1 MKKTLLALV
10 LAAMLLLAAC
20 GGSQSSS
27 SAPAEESAAPAETA
41 ESTAASAA
49 DTEADTDAAALKVA
63 LLLPG
68 SINDKGWN
76 ATAYEGLMTAEKD
89 YGIEGAY
96 QENVAQSDME
106 GVFWDYASDGY
117 DLIIGHGYQFGD
129 AAEKVCV
136 EFPDVDFVVL
146 NGSNSNGTNLASYSF
161 TGWEAGYVGGAV
173 AGLISQS
180 NKIGA
185 IGAQDTTAISNAMLG
200 FKAGAE
206 AVNPDAEV
214 TITYVNT
221 WDDVAKGKETALAMI
236 DDGADV
242 VTCDANAVGLGAIE
256 AAKERG
262 TYHIGFVDDQYEV
275 APDVVVNSCL
285 QSNQMLV
292 QVVVEN
298 SLNGTLKYETNVS
311 GISDGAEGLAPWYD
325 WEDKLDPEIIAQV
338 NQIQQDI
345 IDGKIKSPL

>member
-1 MKKTLLALV
+1 MKKTLLAFALI
-10 LAAMLLLAAC
+10 AALLLAAC
-20 GGSQSSS
+20 GGSAS
-27 SAPAEESAAPAETA
+27 SAAPAAPASTAA
-41 ESTAASAA
+41 ESTAPAESTATPAA
-49 DTEADTDAAALKVA
+49 DGALRVA

-76 ATAYEGLMTAEKD
+76 ASAYEGLMTMEKEH
-89 YGIEGAY
+89 GIDVAY
-96 QENVAQSDME
+96 QENVTQSDME

-117 DLIIGHGYQFGD
+117 NLIIGHGYQFGD

-146 NGSNSNGTNLASYSF
+146 NGNNSNGTNLCSYSF
-161 TGWEAGYVGGAV
+161 TGWETGYMGGAL
-173 AGLISQS
+173 AGLITET

-185 IGAQDTTAISNAMLG
+185 IGAEDTPAISNALLG

-214 TITYVNT
+214 TITYVNS

-236 DDGADV
+236 DNGCDV
-242 VTCDANAVGLGAIE
+242 VTCNANAVGLGAIE

-275 APDVVVNSCL
+275 APEVVVNSAL
-285 QSNQMLV
+285 QSNQRLV
-292 QVVVEN
+292 GVVVEN
-298 SLNGTLKYETNVS
+298 AMNGTLVYETNIS
-311 GISDGAEGLAPWYD
+311 GIADDAEGLAPWYD
-325 WEDKLDPEIIAQV
+325 WEDKLDAEIITQLD
-338 NQIQQDI
+338 QMRQDI
-345 IDGKIKSPL
+345 VDGKIKSPL